1 MISSIEAEIMENQFL
16 VFPNKIGS
24 SFDDWQLTIKCNQ
37 KVHKSC
43 LMGYEVRRQRLVEK
57 ELGCDF
63 IRFDPE
69 NLDFDMFRGIDKFHS
84 H

>member
-1 MISSIEAEIMENQFL
+1 
-16 VFPNKIGS
+16 
-24 SFDDWQLTIKCNQ
+24 
-37 KVHKSC
+37 
-43 LMGYEVRRQRLVEK
+43 MGYEVRRQRLVEK

-84 H
+84 HWKKKHDR